1 MLQKLLLLLA
11 AIAIVW
17 YGFKLVGRFNQQ
29 RQQKVAK
36 EDDKIR
42 MGVSDTVQ
50 CSVCE
55 AYIAADSK
63 SSCGRADCPY

>member
-11 AIAIVW
+11 AIAVVW

-29 RQQKVAK
+29 RQQQVAK
-36 EDDKIR
+36 DEEKLR

-63 SSCGRADCPY
+63 SDCGKPGCPY